1 MKNKETWDFFVD
13 TGGTFTDC
21 LAHSDGLGFFRT
33 KVLSRGVLSAQV
45 DAVLSP
51 QKLRLE
57 SGTDWPKK
65 FVNGKKVSFQG
76 NQDLELTILEWYPEE
91 SILVFENTLPS
102 EVGPETAIEVKM
114 LWEAP
119 ILAMQKEFIRNK
131 INAVYGYNAVHKIK
145 ITQSSPI
152 ALIDKNKGSKKVS
165 SEKKKTNR
173 EIPTIL
179 VKAVNEIDDKNLR
192 QALEELAINVFT
204 KLGNSS
210 SSER

>member
-1 MKNKETWDFFVD
+1 MRKHGFKKASVLLKRNIQKASELRGFAQSRVLTHWSEIVGEEISSVSIP
-13 TGGTFTDC
+13 TRVSYKTD
-21 LAHSDGLGFFRT
+21 SLGAT
-33 KVLSRGVLSAQV
+33 LTVLT
-45 DAVLSP
+45 
-51 QKLRLE
+51 
-57 SGTDWPKK
+57 SGP
-65 FVNGKKVSFQG
+65 N
-76 NQDLELTILEWYPEE
+76 
-91 SILVFENTLPS
+91 
-102 EVGPETAIEVKM
+102 
-114 LWEAP
+114 AP
-119 ILAMQKEFIRNK
+119 ILEMQKEFIRNK